1 LIRILNNRK
10 GDAKMQELR
19 LDYQPPKMEVALF
32 EGFDVTTSDGID
44 MDNLLDPGNN
54 NEYPLT

>member
-1 LIRILNNRK
+1 
-10 GDAKMQELR
+10 MQELR